1 MKDPSFRVRNDWCD
15 YKDLYDLK
23 GLCDLK
29 DPRLRVRKDSCDLE
43 EPCVRNDWCDYKY
56 LRNLKGPCNVFAF
69 RMII

>member
-1 MKDPSFRVRNDWCD
+1 MIGVIIR
-15 YKDLYDLK
+15 DLYDLK

-29 DPRLRVRKDSCDLE
+29 DPRLRIRKDSCDSE

-69 RMII
+69 RMIV